1 MKKKILLC
9 FCLVVSI
16 SAMAQHIQYGAAAG
30 VTYYS
35 MKGEATGYLNK
46 ALNFTNGIISTRP
59 VTGFYSGGYV
69 TIPVATNFSV
79 EPGLYYSSKGYAITG
94 KYALKGIDILSVNA
108 TASLRSSYIEIPVL
122 LKVNFNGL
130 QLFAGPQISYLTSAR
145 IKTAVGAAGINLL
158 HTSMDITSQLNHWD
172 AGVTG
177 GIGYQFNNG
186 VRITASYDRGL
197 SKINNGQNIR
207 VYNEGFKLGAGIS
220 F

>member
-46 ALNFTNGIISTRP
+46 ALNFTNGTISSRP

-69 TIPVATNFSV
+69 TVPVATNFSV

-94 KYALKGIDILSVNA
+94 KYALKGIDILSV
-108 TASLRSSYIEIPVL
+108 SP
-122 LKVNFNGL
+122 
-130 QLFAGPQISYLTSAR
+130 
-145 IKTAVGAAGINLL
+145 
-158 HTSMDITSQLNHWD
+158 
-172 AGVTG
+172 
-177 GIGYQFNNG
+177 
-186 VRITASYDRGL
+186 GL
-197 SKINNGQNIR
+197 SRAPSDPKKSSVCVKFLAKN
-207 VYNEGFKLGAGIS
+207 IS
-220 F
+220 FRLATNSKSAVTFLL